1 MHPLLSGGP
10 PEVPLVDPLA
20 IIFTPVTPKQRRPA
34 NPLPQR
40 RTLLGDA
47 IFDIER
53 CDYGRRGVSRDMQLA
68 HARDQ
73 SLLVVDD
80 HFQLRRGVITKER
93 VIAARGR
100 TVHRGNRE
108 TLRRDV
114 RPSVKY
120 RPGKW
125 ILKPHM

>member
-1 MHPLLSGGP
+1 M
-10 PEVPLVDPLA
+10 PLVDPSA
-20 IIFTPVTPKQRRPA
+20 IIFAPKQRRSA
-34 NPLPQR
+34 HPLPQR
-40 RTLLGDA
+40 RTPLGDA

-53 CDYGRRGVSRDMQLA
+53 VAITRRAGVSGYA
-68 HARDQ
+68 ARARSRSK
-73 SLLVVDD
+73 SLLVAGD

-108 TLRRDV
+108 TRRRDV

>member
-1 MHPLLSGGP
+1 
-10 PEVPLVDPLA
+10 
-20 IIFTPVTPKQRRPA
+20 
-34 NPLPQR
+34 
-40 RTLLGDA
+40 
-47 IFDIER
+47 
-53 CDYGRRGVSRDMQLA
+53 MQLA

-73 SLLVVDD
+73 SLLVVGD

-108 TLRRDV
+108 TRHHRRHRRDV
-114 RPSVKY
+114 RLSVKY